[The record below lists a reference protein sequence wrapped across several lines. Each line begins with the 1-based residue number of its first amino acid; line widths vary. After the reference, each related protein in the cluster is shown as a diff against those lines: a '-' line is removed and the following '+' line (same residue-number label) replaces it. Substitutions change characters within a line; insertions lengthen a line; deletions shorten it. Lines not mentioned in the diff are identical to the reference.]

1 MQKPLSVAE
10 RVRLVRRYV
19 KAQDQARRQQV
30 AEKLSSELTALA
42 KQGAVLH
49 MAVDILLAGEYPDA
63 EELVAIEDMTLDP
76 ELLES
81 LMLYGIQDQWNTTL
95 PQRVEMYEEHF
106 GQVKLWLDEWR
117 NMEEHINLMQL
128 GDDGPNTEMLGAGLD
143 QVAHALGFH
152 IRSRRQRSI
161 NRPVTDQIIKWRIQA
176 VVAWLQQWP
185 DTEALIYLLLPEIAH
200 SVVSAL
206 GTMLATVPETLHVVT
221 EYHRLLRDKA
231 ARYHRLLMQTTNAP
245 PTA

>member
-19 KAQDQARRQQV
+19 KAPDDARRQRV

-49 MAVDILLAGEYPDA
+49 MAVDILLAGEYPDQ
-63 EELVAIEDMTLDP
+63 EGLVAIEDLTLDP

-81 LMLYGIQDQWNTTL
+81 LRLYGIQDQWNATL
-95 PQRVEMYEEHF
+95 PQRVMMYEEHF
-106 GQVKLWLDEWR
+106 GRVKLWFDEWP
-117 NMEEHINLMQL
+117 NIEEHIDLMQL

-152 IRSRRQRSI
+152 LRSRRHRSS
-161 NRPVTDQIIKWRIQA
+161 NRPVTDQVINWRIEA
-176 VVAWLQQWP
+176 VVGWIRQWP
-185 DTEALIYLLLPEIAH
+185 DIEALIYLLLPEIAH
-200 SVVSAL
+200 SVVSRL
-206 GTMLATVPETLHVVT
+206 GNLLATVPATLHT
-221 EYHRLLRDKA
+221 ATKYHRLIRDKAAEYHRLLMA
-231 ARYHRLLMQTTNAP
+231 TTISP
-245 PTA
+245 STA